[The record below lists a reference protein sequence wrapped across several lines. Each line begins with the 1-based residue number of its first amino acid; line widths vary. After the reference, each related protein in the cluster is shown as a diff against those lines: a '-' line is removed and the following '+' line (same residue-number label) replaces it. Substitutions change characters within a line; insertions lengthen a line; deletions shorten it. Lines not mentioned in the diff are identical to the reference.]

1 MDRWTP
7 NEAAIQA
14 EKNKEA
20 KQLEL
25 TPEVKYGHNPHRVPT
40 AASSSTPGSSD
51 YVRLRGLR
59 EPGYYVLY
67 DD

>member
-14 EKNKEA
+14 EEA
-20 KQLEL
+20 KNLKAKSSEAPL
-25 TPEVKYGHNPHRVPT
+25 GHNPHRDPKVSSVTT
-40 AASSSTPGSSD
+40 AGSSD

-59 EPGYYVLY
+59 EQGYYILY